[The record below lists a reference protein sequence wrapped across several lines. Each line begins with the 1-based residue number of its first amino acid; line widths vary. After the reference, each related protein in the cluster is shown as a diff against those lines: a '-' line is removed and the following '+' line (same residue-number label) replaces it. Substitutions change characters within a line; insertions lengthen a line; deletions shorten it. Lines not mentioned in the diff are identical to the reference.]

1 MPFRSEKQRRYLWK
15 NNPEIARKW
24 TNEHG
29 STPVKAKKGKYQ
41 KLEHPDHEIKPIEH
55 KEENVSSKERVEK
68 LLDERKT
75 KKETKK
81 KLVKQGPAYVPG
93 WRPNLSVK
101 AKESKY
107 ITKETALKG
116 HADSIKE
123 IYKVAKENK
132 GEDRLTQWDIDNA
145 RKVIKSRKLYKSPYK
160 VAKPYK
166 YDDKKAVDY
175 LRKQKKE
182 SKETNIRTRHP
193 VLPPEHFRRKI
204 KTGGPIKARKGI
216 DIQKKSALNRIKYS
230 SKWDKSLKNR
240 SEIWKRAKETARDR
254 LTLWDIRNAQKTI
267 QGEKKQLE
275 SVVDVRSKG
284 GPIKAKKGIGLP
296 PATKYKKYLK
306 GLKKATTTPLSG
318 TSTGLPPK
326 TARLLSQLK
335 FAYKDRNKKFNWKA
349 ANETLPFA
357 KSVKKITRKLALNR
371 MKKNIAKSPFLQRR
385 FKLAGLS
392 SNIPISKKTKYFKD
406 MIKTVGTFPDA
417 ASAYKSARSRAI
429 QKGAFD
435 PKPSGFL
442 KRRMTLGS
450 MRSLPTSTKAL
461 AVLKKLGRR
470 THIGKAVAAATVVA
484 GAYEAG
490 KRKLFTKDKKKVT
503 KKSIGGETVVMKSG
517 GGYIDDLL

>member
-107 ITKETALKG
+107 I
-116 HADSIKE
+116 
-123 IYKVAKENK
+123 
-132 GEDRLTQWDIDNA
+132 
-145 RKVIKSRKLYKSPYK
+145 
-160 VAKPYK
+160 
-166 YDDKKAVDY
+166 
-175 LRKQKKE
+175 
-182 SKETNIRTRHP
+182 
-193 VLPPEHFRRKI
+193 
-204 KTGGPIKARKGI
+204 
-216 DIQKKSALNRIKYS
+216 QKKSAAKQGLEYANWILKDEDSPYGSKIKKRPRSNLIGKQGY
-230 SKWDKSLKNR
+230 SKWDKSLKNIR
-240 SEIWKRAKETARDR
+240 EVYKRAKETARDR

-406 MIKTVGTFPDA
+406 MIKTVGTFPLVNKKDIAKSSFLKRRFKLAGAEAFKA
-417 ASAYKSARSRAI
+417 ATSMA
-429 QKGAFD
+429 
-435 PKPSGFL
+435 KPSAFL
-442 KRRMTLGS
+442 QRRMTLGS

-461 AVLKKLGRR
+461 AILKKLGRK
-470 THIGKAVAAATVVA
+470 THIGKAVAAATVAA

-490 KRKLFTKDKKKVT
+490 KRKLFAKDKKKVT

-517 GGYIDDLL
+517 GGYINDLL

>member
-81 KLVKQGPAYVPG
+81 KLVKQGQNYVPG

-107 ITKETALKG
+107 IQKKSAAKQGLEYANWILKDE
-116 HADSIKE
+116 DSPYGSKIKKRPRSNLIGKQGYSKWDKSLKNIRE
-123 IYKVAKENK
+123 IYKRAKENK
-132 GEDRLTQWDIDNA
+132 GEDRLT
-145 RKVIKSRKLYKSPYK
+145 
-160 VAKPYK
+160 AK
-166 YDDKKAVDY
+166 DLDY
-175 LRKQKKE
+175 
-182 SKETNIRTRHP
+182 
-193 VLPPEHFRRKI
+193 
-204 KTGGPIKARKGI
+204 
-216 DIQKKSALNRIKYS
+216 
-230 SKWDKSLKNR
+230 
-240 SEIWKRAKETARDR
+240 
-254 LTLWDIRNAQKTI
+254 AQKAI

-284 GPIKAKKGIGLP
+284 GPIKAKKGTSLP

-306 GLKKATTTPLSG
+306 SLKKMTTKTRLPGNLAMAMDKGSARSG
-318 TSTGLPPK
+318 LGK
-326 TARLLSQLK
+326 R
-335 FAYKDRNKKFNWKA
+335 KA
-349 ANETLPFA
+349 
-357 KSVKKITRKLALNR
+357 
-371 MKKNIAKSPFLQRR
+371 
-385 FKLAGLS
+385 
-392 SNIPISKKTKYFKD
+392 KYFKD
-406 MIKTVGTFPDA
+406 MIKTVGSFPDA
-417 ASAYKSARSRAI
+417 GSAYDSARSRAI

-442 KRRMTLGS
+442 QRRFTLAG
-450 MRSLPTSTKAL
+450 PKAAL
-461 AVLKKLGRR
+461 AVLKAVGRR

-490 KRKLFTKDKKKVT
+490 KRKLFTKDKKKKKVT

>member
-41 KLEHPDHEIKPIEH
+41 ELEHPDHEIKPIEH

-81 KLVKQGPAYVPG
+81 KLVKQGTGYVPG

-101 AKESKY
+101 ATE
-107 ITKETALKG
+107 
-116 HADSIKE
+116 
-123 IYKVAKENK
+123 
-132 GEDRLTQWDIDNA
+132 
-145 RKVIKSRKLYKSPYK
+145 
-160 VAKPYK
+160 
-166 YDDKKAVDY
+166 
-175 LRKQKKE
+175 
-182 SKETNIRTRHP
+182 
-193 VLPPEHFRRKI
+193 
-204 KTGGPIKARKGI
+204 GGPIKARKGI

-284 GPIKAKKGIGLP
+284 GPIKAKKGLWTGAKTNTFEAPSGWDAKKISDKTGKKLDRLFKYRERGGYKQ
-296 PATKYKKYLK
+296 ATDYKKYLTTLGK
-306 GLKKATTTPLSG
+306 MQKAPLSG
-318 TSTGLPPK
+318 TSTTLPPK

-335 FAYKDRNKKFNWKA
+335 FAYKQTPKA
-349 ANETLPFA
+349 
-357 KSVKKITRKLALNR
+357 
-371 MKKNIAKSPFLQRR
+371 
-385 FKLAGLS
+385 
-392 SNIPISKKTKYFKD
+392 
-406 MIKTVGTFPDA
+406 
-417 ASAYKSARSRAI
+417 
-429 QKGAFD
+429 
-435 PKPSGFL
+435 
-442 KRRMTLGS
+442 
-450 MRSLPTSTKAL
+450 KAL
-461 AVLKKLGRR
+461 AILKKLGRK
-470 THIGKAVAAATVVA
+470 THIGKAVAAATVAA

-490 KRKLFTKDKKKVT
+490 KRKLFAKDKKKVT

-517 GGYIDDLL
+517 GGYINDLL

>member
-81 KLVKQGPAYVPG
+81 KLVKQGTGYVPG

-101 AKESKY
+101 ATE
-107 ITKETALKG
+107 
-116 HADSIKE
+116 
-123 IYKVAKENK
+123 
-132 GEDRLTQWDIDNA
+132 
-145 RKVIKSRKLYKSPYK
+145 
-160 VAKPYK
+160 
-166 YDDKKAVDY
+166 
-175 LRKQKKE
+175 
-182 SKETNIRTRHP
+182 
-193 VLPPEHFRRKI
+193 
-204 KTGGPIKARKGI
+204 GGPIKARKGI

-318 TSTGLPPK
+318 TSTALPPK

-335 FAYKDRNKKFNWKA
+335 FAYKDRNTSKFLKRRFSLAGQAFNSEKFEGNTSKFLKRRFSLA
-349 ANETLPFA
+349 G
-357 KSVKKITRKLALNR
+357 KSFLSKQALNQ

-385 FKLAGLS
+385 FKLAGAEA
-392 SNIPISKKTKYFKD
+392 FK
-406 MIKTVGTFPDA
+406 A
-417 ASAYKSARSRAI
+417 ATSMA
-429 QKGAFD
+429 
-435 PKPSGFL
+435 KPS
-442 KRRMTLGS
+442 
-450 MRSLPTSTKAL
+450 TSTKAL
-461 AVLKKLGRR
+461 AVLKKLGKR
-470 THIGKAVAAATVVA
+470 TGIGKAVAAATAVA

-517 GGYIDDLL
+517 GGYINDLL

>member
-107 ITKETALKG
+107 I
-116 HADSIKE
+116 
-123 IYKVAKENK
+123 
-132 GEDRLTQWDIDNA
+132 
-145 RKVIKSRKLYKSPYK
+145 
-160 VAKPYK
+160 
-166 YDDKKAVDY
+166 
-175 LRKQKKE
+175 
-182 SKETNIRTRHP
+182 
-193 VLPPEHFRRKI
+193 
-204 KTGGPIKARKGI
+204 
-216 DIQKKSALNRIKYS
+216 QKKSAAKQGLEYANWILKDEDSPYGSKIKKRPRSNLIGKQGY
-230 SKWDKSLKNR
+230 SKWDKSLKNIR
-240 SEIWKRAKETARDR
+240 EVYKRAKETARDR

-385 FKLAGLS
+385 FSLGAAKTLGLAGPS
-392 SNIPISKKTKYFKD
+392 SFPKGSK
-406 MIKTVGTFPDA
+406 
-417 ASAYKSARSRAI
+417 
-429 QKGAFD
+429 
-435 PKPSGFL
+435 FL
-442 KRRMTLGS
+442 QRRMTLGS
-450 MRSLPTSTKAL
+450 AKTLLGKTK
-461 AVLKKLGRR
+461 
-470 THIGKAVAAATVVA
+470 IGKAVAAATVVA

-490 KRKLFTKDKKKVT
+490 KRKIFSRKNMEKNAKDWLNVKDKKKVT

-517 GGYIDDLL
+517 GGYINDLL

>member
-107 ITKETALKG
+107 IQKKSAAKQGLEYANWILKDE
-116 HADSIKE
+116 DSPYGSKIKKRPRSNLIGKQGYSKWDKSLKNIRE
-123 IYKVAKENK
+123 VYKRAKENK
-132 GEDRLTQWDIDNA
+132 GEDRLT
-145 RKVIKSRKLYKSPYK
+145 
-160 VAKPYK
+160 AKDLDYAQK
-166 YDDKKAVDY
+166 AIQGEKKQLESVVDV
-175 LRKQKKE
+175 R
-182 SKETNIRTRHP
+182 SK
-193 VLPPEHFRRKI
+193 
-204 KTGGPIKARKGI
+204 GGPIKAKKGI

-357 KSVKKITRKLALNR
+357 KSVK
-371 MKKNIAKSPFLQRR
+371 
-385 FKLAGLS
+385 
-392 SNIPISKKTKYFKD
+392 
-406 MIKTVGTFPDA
+406 
-417 ASAYKSARSRAI
+417 
-429 QKGAFD
+429 
-435 PKPSGFL
+435 
-442 KRRMTLGS
+442 
-450 MRSLPTSTKAL
+450 
-461 AVLKKLGRR
+461 
-470 THIGKAVAAATVVA
+470 
-484 GAYEAG
+484 
-490 KRKLFTKDKKKVT
+490 
-503 KKSIGGETVVMKSG
+503 
-517 GGYIDDLL
+517 